1 MMKDFKDQKVWERA
15 HQLTLRIYTATAS
28 FPKEELDGLT
38 GQIRRCSTSIAA
50 TIAEGYGQRT
60 DHELHR
66 FLGVALG
73 LASEL
78 DYYLLLAHDL
88 KFLNQAQH
96 QELSGSLSGLRRM
109 LTATI
114 GKTAS

>member
-1 MMKDFKDQKVWERA
+1 MKDFKEQKVWERA
-15 HQLTLRIYTATAS
+15 HQLTLRIYNATSS
-28 FPKEELDGLT
+28 FPQEELHGLT
-38 GQIRRCSTSIAA
+38 SQMRRCSASIAA
-50 TIAEGYGQRT
+50 TIAEGYGEST
-60 DHELHR
+60 DKELHR
-66 FLGVALG
+66 FLGIALG

-88 KFLNQAQH
+88 KFLAAAQH

-114 GKTAS
+114 GKSGS

>member
-38 GQIRRCSTSIAA
+38 GQLRRCSTSIAA
-50 TIAEGYGQRT
+50 TIAEAYGQRT

-78 DYYLLLAHDL
+78 HYYLLLAHDL
-88 KFLNQAQH
+88 KFLNHAHNH
-96 QELSGSLSGLRRM
+96 QPSGSF
-109 LTATI
+109 
-114 GKTAS
+114 

>member
-1 MMKDFKDQKVWERA
+1 MKDFKEQKVWERA
-15 HQLTLRIYTATAS
+15 HQLTLRLYTATAD
-28 FPKEELDGLT
+28 FPKEEQNGLT
-38 GQIRRCSTSIAA
+38 SQIRRCSASIAA

-60 DHELHR
+60 DPELHR

-78 DYYLLLAHDL
+78 DYYLLLALDL
-88 KFLNQAQH
+88 KFLNQTQH
-96 QELSGSLSGLRRM
+96 HELSGTLSGLRRM

-114 GKTAS
+114 GKAGS

>member
-1 MMKDFKDQKVWERA
+1 MKDFREQKVWERA
-15 HQLTLRIYTATAS
+15 HQLTLRIYTATAG

-38 GQIRRCSTSIAA
+38 CQIRRCSASIAA

-60 DHELHR
+60 EPELHR

-88 KFLNQAQH
+88 KFLNQTQH
-96 QELSGSLSGLRRM
+96 QELAGTLSGLRRM
-109 LTATI
+109 ITATL
-114 GKTAS
+114 GKAGS